1 MKAKGLCERGVVPDF
16 YGTITKIQPTLWP
29 SLHMFHE
36 DKLPS
41 NAILIEYIPDM
52 QSIGLSNFSQE
63 YLDRFRQIL
72 HDMIFT
78 RQGFSME
85 ILNREI

>member
-1 MKAKGLCERGVVPDF
+1 
-16 YGTITKIQPTLWP
+16 
-29 SLHMFHE
+29 MFHE